1 MSAHVDTARVDT
13 DRIAAAKLWLTSGH
27 GDLPY
32 LADALYTLHTVSS
45 VETPS
50 MTADDRWRLYV
61 NPGWA
66 AGASVPEIGAQL
78 AHVTWHLLA
87 DHAGRARSLH
97 VTSSTASTW
106 RDAADVTVAE
116 TLDASGLDGHALP
129 RPADLRLTAGR
140 PAEEHYARL
149 SRLPASP
156 PEALSAPGGAA
167 GGWSGGSSDGSVDAR
182 RQAATGDP
190 TDSAHDVCGSSAD
203 GLPRTYE
210 LPLDSD
216 VPSVGTVQADE
227 VRRRVAIEF
236 RRHVTTRGTQPGEAL
251 RWAAAILDPVVPW
264 QQVLTA
270 AVRRAA
276 GWANGHAD
284 YTYLR
289 PSRRQFA
296 VRNVLLPG
304 MRRPLP
310 TVAIVVDTSSSVDD
324 GMLGQALGEVDGAIT
339 GLGVPGE
346 QVTVLACDAAV
357 STVQTV
363 RRAKD
368 LRLGGGGGTDMRV
381 GIDRAVRG
389 RPRPD
394 VVIVVTDGYTPWP
407 RQAPAGVALVAALI
421 HRSGTTPPPAPSW
434 ARVVTCEMG

>member
-1 MSAHVDTARVDT
+1 MTARVDT
-13 DRIAAAKLWLTSGH
+13 DRIAAAKLWLTRGQ

-32 LADALYTLHTVSS
+32 LTDALYTLHTVSS
-45 VETPS
+45 VETTS
-50 MTADDRWRLYV
+50 MSADDHWRVYV
-61 NPGWA
+61 NPGWVA
-66 AGASVPEIGAQL
+66 RASVPEIGAHL

-97 VTSSTASTW
+97 VTSSTASAW

-116 TLDASGLDGHALP
+116 TLDASGLDGHHLP
-129 RPADLRLTAGR
+129 RPKDLRLTPGR

-149 SRLPASP
+149 SRLPAAPS
-156 PEALSAPGGAA
+156 EAGGTAGGGA
-167 GGWSGGSSDGSVDAR
+167 DGSPDPAGPAASGDADTVR
-182 RQAATGDP
+182 DE
-190 TDSAHDVCGSSAD
+190 CGSSAD
-203 GLPRTYE
+203 GLLRGYE
-210 LPLDSD
+210 VPLSSD
-216 VPSVGTVQADE
+216 LPSVGTVQADE

-236 RRHVTTRGTQPGEAL
+236 RRHVTTRGTTPGDAL

-276 GWANGHAD
+276 GWANGHSD

-394 VVIVVTDGYTPWP
+394 VVVVVTDGYTPWP
-407 RQAPAGVALVAALI
+407 RHAPAGVALVAALI